1 MKRRDFLS
9 LIAAGTAGA
18 ALSPVSSLSDRRAW
32 GTESPKR
39 NVLFVAVDDLRPQL
53 GCYGHEEI
61 RSPNID
67 RLAARGLLFERAYCQ
82 QAVCA
87 PSRASLL
94 TGTRPDTT
102 KIYNLSTPVRK
113 AMPDVLTLPQH
124 FRNHGYETVS
134 LGKIY
139 HHRNDDNG
147 KGWSVPA
154 WHPKGEWKGRGYVS
168 AEAIHLMEERDAT
181 NPEKKGIG
189 PPVDAADVADNGYPD
204 GATADRAI
212 QELRRLKDKP
222 FFLAAG
228 FYKPHLP
235 FNAPKKYW
243 DLYDRS
249 RIQLPANR
257 DAPDGAPPF
266 ALTSWGEL
274 RQYVGIP
281 RQGNVSDEQAR
292 ELIHGYYACVSY
304 MDAQLGRVLDEL
316 ERLGLREK
324 TAVVLWGDHGWKLGE
339 YSAWCKHT
347 NFELD
352 THAPLILST
361 PGRKNAGR
369 KTRALVEFVD
379 IYPSLCEAAGLP
391 LPNHLEG
398 TSMLPLFENPERRW
412 KSAAFS
418 QYPRGRS
425 QASGGRPVMGY
436 TMRTDRWRYTE
447 WVDRKT
453 GEAVAV
459 ELYDHSNDPGENVN
473 VADRPANR
481 AVVAKLGKMLDAG
494 WRAARPAL

>member
-1 MKRRDFLS
+1 MKRRQFLM
-9 LIAAGTAGA
+9 LVTTGA
-18 ALSPVSSLSDRRAW
+18 ALSWLGQMSGGSATAAGADRQ
-32 GTESPKR
+32 KR

-53 GCYGHEEI
+53 GCYGHEQI
-61 RSPNID
+61 ISPNID

-102 KIYNLSTPVRK
+102 KIYDLSTPVRK

-124 FRNHGYETVS
+124 FKNHDYETVS

-139 HHRNDDNG
+139 HHRDDDNQI
-147 KGWSVPA
+147 GWSIPA
-154 WHPKGEWKGRGYVS
+154 WHPRGNWKGRGYVS
-168 AEAIHLMEERDAT
+168 DRALRLMAERDGT
-181 NPEKKGIG
+181 NPSKKGIG
-189 PPVDAADVADNGYPD
+189 PAFDAADVPDNGYPD
-204 GATADRAI
+204 GVTADRAI

-222 FFLAAG
+222 FFLAVG

-243 DLYDRS
+243 DLYDRD
-249 RIQLPANR
+249 RIELPANR
-257 DAPDGAPPF
+257 NAPGGAPPY
-266 ALTSWGEL
+266 ALTNWGEL

-281 RQGNVSDEQAR
+281 TQGNLSDAQAR

-316 ERLGLREK
+316 ERLGLQDK
-324 TAVVLWGDHGWKLGE
+324 TVVVLWGDHGWKLGE

-352 THAPLILST
+352 THAPLILSV
-361 PGRKNAGR
+361 PGQKNAGQ

-379 IYPSLCEAAGLP
+379 IYPSLCEAAELP
-391 LPNHLEG
+391 LPPHLEG
-398 TSMLPLFENPERRW
+398 TSMMPLLGNPRRPW
-412 KSAAFS
+412 KNAVFS

-425 QASGGRPVMGY
+425 PATGRKRLMGY
-436 TMRTDRWRYTE
+436 SMRTDRYRYTE
-447 WVDRKT
+447 WLDHQTNTAVD
-453 GEAVAV
+453 V
-459 ELYDHSNDPGENVN
+459 ELYDHQKDAGENVN
-473 VADRPANR
+473 VAKRPENTAL
-481 AVVAKLGKMLDAG
+481 VAKLSRMLHDG
-494 WRAARPAL
+494 GQAARPSL